1 MGYDE
6 ETYNKIVACAKE
18 GRIKEWNAEYCA
30 KLNSLPGGFKPY
42 SEYSDDEKEKYFAQ
56 LDEADFRGMNIQGI
70 CLYGA
75 SLRKARFDP
84 KLELHIGFVE
94 THLEKSI
101 LDHAQLDG
109 ANLNFIH
116 LEGTRLNGAVL
127 EEASL
132 NSAHLE
138 GAILKHTNMRNIK
151 QGAQTHFE
159 NAEMIETDLSNSTFS
174 DVYLNGTSIIDANLK
189 GTTFYLACTD
199 GSTLIT
205 GKQDTLFDDETSFL
219 GTSLSQLRIRPELR
233 VVLEKNI
240 RRKYWEDW
248 YSQSRVFKYPAR
260 LFWWLSDYGTTCRPC
275 IAVFIGF
282 TLGMFVIYSLLT
294 PSSLAFSPELLGNT
308 ILATFGIGDPG
319 LHGLGRLLIAFQ
331 AICGYFLLA
340 VLITRFA
347 VMFQSL
353 NP

>member
-30 KLNSLPGGFKPY
+30 KLNSLPGGFKQY
-42 SEYSDDEKEKYFAQ
+42 SECDDDEKEAYFPQ
-56 LDEADFRGMNIQGI
+56 LDGADFRGMNLRGI
-70 CLYGA
+70 FLYGA
-75 SLRKARFDP
+75 SLKGARFDP
-84 KLELHIGFVE
+84 TFTYEGCIC
-94 THLEKSI
+94 THLDK
-101 LDHAQLDG
+101 AM
-109 ANLNFIH
+109 LNYTQ
-116 LEGTRLNGAVL
+116 LEGATL
-127 EEASL
+127 EYVY
-132 NSAHLE
+132 LE
-138 GAILKHTNMRNIK
+138 GAILERAVLENSSLVGAHLENAVLRGTNMRNIK

-159 NAEMIETDLSNSTFS
+159 NAEMIETDLSNSSFS
-174 DVYLNGTSIIDANLK
+174 DVYLNGTRIIDANLK

-219 GTSLSQLRIRPELR
+219 GTSLSQIRIRPELR

-248 YSQSRVFKYPAR
+248 YSQFRVFKYPAR

-275 IAVFIGF
+275 IAAFIGF

-353 NP
+353 SP